1 MKDAIELDFD
11 EIVTTYNE
19 KGKSETVKL
28 AREKYNLSFQ
38 QVKRR
43 MNNKSDYYFDSK
55 IRLYKHKSEAR
66 IESNFMTIDE
76 LECHKLNQDLEKD
89 PMPLSGLSITQNFED
104 LLKEL
109 IKDRL
114 IELNKYVSIDLKKKQ
129 LIIHTKNLKRDCFQ
143 LIEI

>member
-1 MKDAIELDFD
+1 MKDIIEIDFD
-11 EIVTTYNE
+11 EIANTYNQ
-19 KGKSETVKL
+19 KGKGEAAKL

-38 QVKRR
+38 QVRRR

-55 IRLYKHKSEAR
+55 LRLYKNKSEAS

-76 LECHKLNQDLEKD
+76 LECHKFNQDLQKD
-89 PMPLSGLSITQNFED
+89 LMPLPGLDITQSFDN

-114 IELNKYVSIDLKKKQ
+114 MELNKYVSIDLQAKR
-129 LIIHTKNLKRDCFQ
+129 LIIHTKNLKRDCFE

>member
-1 MKDAIELDFD
+1 MKDIIEIDFD
-11 EIVTTYNE
+11 EIANTYNQ
-19 KGKSETVKL
+19 KGKGEAAKL

-38 QVKRR
+38 QVRRR

-55 IRLYKHKSEAR
+55 LRLYKNKSVAR

-89 PMPLSGLSITQNFED
+89 LMPLSGLSITQSFEY
-104 LLKEL
+104 LLNEL

-143 LIEI
+143 LIKI